1 MAYRGKDAVTR
12 RQSRFNILSYVIATI
27 LSIIAMLSY
36 FGGTTSILSGFV
48 KIVTEPLTYVSDKIY
63 SGISSVGNY
72 FGMVADLKEEN
83 LRLKAE
89 NELLM
94 QENKKSE
101 AIKEENLKL
110 YSYLGLKRE
119 FSEMSFVNTR
129 IISRGSGGMM
139 SGFMIDKG
147 TLHGVRKNMAVLD
160 SLGIVGVITEEGLV
174 SSRGVSILG
183 SRSSVGVYIV
193 RSGVSGILEGDFRMQ
208 NEGLCK
214 LANIPQDADVVVGD
228 YVYTSGLGDIFPK
241 DLCVGTVETITKN
254 AANQTLTLGIK
265 PICDFD
271 NLSTVMVLSSHS
283 LTYEDAE
290 QGD

>member
-36 FGGTTSILSGFV
+36 FGGTTSVLSGFV

-83 LRLKAE
+83 LRLKSE

-129 IISRGSGGMM
+129 IISRGSTGVM

-147 TLHGVRKNMAVLD
+147 TLHGVHKNMAVID
-160 SLGIVGVITEEGLV
+160 SLGIVGVITEEGLT

-193 RSGVSGILEGDFRMQ
+193 RSGVSGVLEGDFRMQ
-208 NEGLCK
+208 NDGLCK
-214 LANIPQDADVVVGD
+214 LANLPQDSDVEVGD

-241 DLCVGTVETITKN
+241 DLCVGTVENITKN
-254 AANQTLTLGIK
+254 AANQTLTLGIR
-265 PICDFD
+265 PICDFN
-271 NLSTVMVLSSHS
+271 NLSTVMVLTSHN
-283 LTYEDAE
+283 LTYEDAR
-290 QGD
+290 